1 MSGMAELLYN
11 HQFSISGSDINI
23 SDRTRHLESIGVKI
37 YKGHDKNNINQSDLI
52 VYSSSVELTN
62 TEIKEGKIRN
72 IPIVKRAEL
81 LGEIIKIK
89 QTSLAISGTHGKTTT
104 TSMVG
109 NILHEAKLDPTI
121 IAGGIGMN
129 N

>member
-52 VYSSSVELTN
+52 VYSSAVELTN
-62 TEIKEGKIRN
+62 PEIKEGKIRN

-89 QTSLAISGTHGKTTT
+89 QTTWR
-104 TSMVG
+104 
-109 NILHEAKLDPTI
+109 NIVNIFLQNHAFINKMINFFHIFLDQTNLCTI
-121 IAGGIGMN
+121 R
-129 N
+129 